1 MTSSTLI
8 HVGVIGAGRIGKVHA
23 EHLACRISNA
33 RLAAVSDIDRAAAKA
48 CADRFHVTKVYSDA
62 EPVLAD
68 SSIDA
73 VAICSST
80 NTHAP
85 LIEAAAAAGKHIFCE
100 KPVDFDLER
109 IDRCLR
115 AVDKAG
121 VKFQVGFNRRFDP
134 NFWEVRRK
142 ITEGRVGDVQIVRI
156 TSRDPA
162 PPPIDYI
169 RVSGGMFLDM
179 TIHDFDMARYLVDS
193 EVETVY
199 AAGGVLV
206 DPAIGQA
213 GDIDTALITLHFAN
227 GALASIDNCRRAVY
241 GYDQRVEVFGSKGM
255 VRAENNTPT
264 RTQLCDEAGIHSPL
278 PLHFFMDRYIDS
290 YVMEMKLFIEAI
302 VNDTP
307 PPVSGLDGLAPVV
320 IGLAAKRSLAEN
332 RPVNVAEIR

>member
-169 RVSGGMFLDM
+169 RVSGGMFL
-179 TIHDFDMARYLVDS
+179 
-193 EVETVY
+193 
-199 AAGGVLV
+199 
-206 DPAIGQA
+206 
-213 GDIDTALITLHFAN
+213 
-227 GALASIDNCRRAVY
+227 
-241 GYDQRVEVFGSKGM
+241 
-255 VRAENNTPT
+255 
-264 RTQLCDEAGIHSPL
+264 
-278 PLHFFMDRYIDS
+278 
-290 YVMEMKLFIEAI
+290 
-302 VNDTP
+302 
-307 PPVSGLDGLAPVV
+307 
-320 IGLAAKRSLAEN
+320 
-332 RPVNVAEIR
+332 